1 MIIKINGIN
10 VEKNSC
16 TTAPLQ
22 FGKSVKNLPNEIVCN
37 YIIVI
42 DIQYFIAKFENI
54 FNDFVND
61 YRIDDELYPGQ
72 EDNLSLREKGY
83 PKLQD
88 LINNDRVFLAQFII
102 DNLGLELM
110 DCLLGKASTTLKYV
124 ICNITDLEITDC
136 NVFIKGDCIKHYIK
150 Q

>member
-1 MIIKINGIN
+1 M
-10 VEKNSC
+10 
-16 TTAPLQ
+16 
-22 FGKSVKNLPNEIVCN
+22 
-37 YIIVI
+37 
-42 DIQYFIAKFENI
+42 
-54 FNDFVND
+54 
-61 YRIDDELYPGQ
+61 YPGQ

-83 PKLQD
+83 PKLKD